1 MNNSIELWIDST
13 IKRIVFTTGC
23 IEKLKRLS
31 LISKNTEIINYWI
44 DLCETEE
51 IVFQAKSLMLVENL
65 TINNFSKLKRLEM
78 NEDCLWNAKLSIMS
92 TTWDSLII
100 L

>member
-23 IEKLKRLS
+23 IEKLKKLT
-31 LISKNTEIINYWI
+31 LTSKNNIIQNYWI

-51 IVFQAKSLMLVENL
+51 IVFQAKSLMKVESL

-78 NEDCLWNAKLSIMS
+78 NEDCLWNTKLSIMS
-92 TTWDSLII
+92 KRLRWIDYI
-100 L
+100 

>member
-1 MNNSIELWIDST
+1 MDYSDRLWIDST

-31 LISKNTEIINYWI
+31 LISKNTEIMNYWI

-92 TTWDSLII
+92 NDWDWLII